1 MFCSQCAIDT
11 GNDSPFCTKCGRKS
25 IGSVSTPTTGG
36 AAAAAAPAL
45 YQVQPAPKEPEPNL
59 AVWVLLPI
67 LIVGICFTVSSI
79 KQLQRLSTTSRVEQ
93 IANTPVRLRANGY
106 YYYVFKVPPD
116 ARNAIVKGHFGTAG
130 GNGNEIEAYILSK
143 DDFENWWNGKQSRT
157 FYKSGTVTQST
168 INAHLPAS
176 GVYYLVLNNQVSQVI
191 SKVVEIDVILT
202 YSL

>member
-1 MFCSQCAIDT
+1 
-11 GNDSPFCTKCGRKS
+11 
-25 IGSVSTPTTGG
+25 
-36 AAAAAAPAL
+36 
-45 YQVQPAPKEPEPNL
+45 
-59 AVWVLLPI
+59 
-67 LIVGICFTVSSI
+67 
-79 KQLQRLSTTSRVEQ
+79 VEQ